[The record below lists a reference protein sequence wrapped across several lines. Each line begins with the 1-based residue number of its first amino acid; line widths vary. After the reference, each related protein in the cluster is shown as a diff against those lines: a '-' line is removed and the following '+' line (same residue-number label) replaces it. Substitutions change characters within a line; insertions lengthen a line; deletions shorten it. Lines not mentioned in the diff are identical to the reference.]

1 MNNILIRLIGW
12 RALFIQAPPTNFD
25 RWRFLDRYLLCGDKR
40 TLDVGCGAGEFTL
53 YSALVGNRAI
63 GLSFDEQLNRIGR
76 TRASI
81 LNVHN
86 IEFVTGD
93 IRKLDQLVNRLGT
106 FDQIVCFETIEH
118 ILNDNKLIADMARLL
133 NPGGLLL
140 LTTPYKNA
148 RFDSTAV
155 LSAYE
160 DGGHVRFGY
169 TFEEIDELFSQA
181 GLDVAG
187 QEFLGGVISQRIA
200 KLIGNAGRLRY
211 FVWAVTLPFRLFQ
224 LFDPGITRLLRYPF
238 LSVGVV
244 GIKRQ

>member
-12 RALFIQAPPTNFD
+12 RALFIQAPPPNFD
-25 RWRFLDRYLLCGDKR
+25 RWRFLDRYLLRGDKR
-40 TLDVGCGAGEFTL
+40 TLDVGCGAGEFIL
-53 YSALVGNRAI
+53 YSALVGNRAV

-93 IRKLDQLVNRLGT
+93 IRALDQLANRLVT
-106 FDQIVCFETIEH
+106 FDQIICFETIEH

-140 LTTPYKNA
+140 LTTPNKHA
-148 RFDSTAV
+148 RFDSTAA
-155 LSAYE
+155 LSVYE

-169 TFEEIDELFSQA
+169 TFEEVGALFSQA

-187 QEFLGGVISQRIA
+187 QEFLSGVISQRIA
-200 KLIGNAGRLRY
+200 QFIGNAGRMRY

-224 LFDPGITRLLRYPF
+224 LFDSRITRLLLYPF
-238 LSVGVV
+238 LCIGVV

>member
-1 MNNILIRLIGW
+1 MNNTLLRILGW
-12 RALFIQAPPTNFD
+12 RALILQADPTVYD
-25 RWRFLDRYLLCGDKR
+25 RWQFLRAHLLPGSCQ

-53 YSALVGNRAI
+53 YSALVGNRAV

-76 TRASI
+76 IRASI

-93 IRKLDQLVNRLGT
+93 IRALDQLANRLGT
-106 FDQIVCFETIEH
+106 FDQIICFETIEH
-118 ILNDNKLIADMARLL
+118 ILDDNKLIADMARLL

-140 LTTPYKNA
+140 LTTPNKHA
-148 RFDSTAV
+148 RFDSTAALAV
-155 LSAYE
+155 CE

-169 TFEEIDELFSQA
+169 TFEEVGALFSQA

-187 QEFLGGVISQRIA
+187 QEFLSGVISQRIA
-200 KLIGNAGRLRY
+200 QFTDNAGRMRY

-224 LFDPGITRLLRYPF
+224 LFDSRITRLLRYPF
-238 LSVGVV
+238 LCIGVV